1 MKTIERCQR
10 LYKKMKE
17 RNEIVNAAVEQ
28 VLETALHTPDCQQRT
43 DWPQMQRTLELFLS
57 NHILVDTE
65 EDSNSP
71 TGHRA
76 VPHAHNCP
84 PHTPPHSSTNT

>member
-17 RNEIVNAAVEQ
+17 RNEIVNATVEQ

-57 NHILVDTE
+57 NNLIVE
-65 EDSNSP
+65 PEDESHPPSN
-71 TGHRA
+71 HRVA
-76 VPHAHNCP
+76 PHSNYCP